1 MESFR
6 RIDACR
12 ICANTELTTLLELG
26 NQYLTGVFPRS
37 RDESLTRGPLTLVK
51 CTGGDEACGLVQL
64 QHSYDSSEMY
74 SEKYGYRSSLNKSMV
89 NHLSEKVGKL
99 RERIDLARGDAVLD
113 IGSNDGTTLSF
124 YPEHLTRIGMDPTA
138 AKFRDHY
145 TTGVHVIE
153 DFFSAD
159 AFETAFDN
167 VKPKIV
173 TSIAMFYDLDQP
185 LEFVDQV
192 CRVLHDDGIWHF
204 EQSYLPSMLDTTGYD
219 TICHE
224 HVEYYALS
232 QIDWMM
238 QRSGLRII
246 DVELNDVNGGS
257 FGVTVC
263 KAGSKFQ
270 SRREVID
277 KILAEENVRGLR
289 SVTPFEQFADRVHHH
304 REDLPA
310 LLHNLSSNGD
320 LTLGYGA
327 STKGNVM
334 LQYCGIT
341 EDVLPFIAEVNPD
354 KFGAYT
360 PGTWIPIISEKDAH
374 AMSPDFFLAMPWHF
388 RRNLLEREKEFIAR
402 GGRMIFPLP
411 SIQVA
416 GPADR

>member
-1 MESFR
+1 MDSFR

-37 RDESLTRGPLTLVK
+37 KDESLTRGPLTLVK
-51 CTGGDEACGLVQL
+51 CSGGDETCGLVQL
-64 QHSYDSSEMY
+64 EHSYDSTEMY
-74 SEKYGYRSSLNKSMV
+74 GDKYGYRSSLNKSMV
-89 NHLSEKVGKL
+89 DHLFDKVRKL
-99 RERIDLARGDAVLD
+99 SKRVNLVPGDSVLD
-113 IGSNDGTTLSF
+113 IGSNDGTALSF
-124 YPEHLTRIGMDPTA
+124 YASDLTRIGMDPTA

-145 TTGVHVIE
+145 APGIHIIE

-159 AFETAFDN
+159 GFDTAFSGL
-167 VKPKIV
+167 KPKII
-173 TSIAMFYDLDQP
+173 TSIAMFYDLDHP
-185 LEFVDQV
+185 LEFVDQI
-192 CRVLHDDGIWHF
+192 CRVLHDHGIWHL

-238 QRSGLRII
+238 RRSGLRVI

-263 KAGSKFQ
+263 KAGAPF
-270 SRREVID
+270 RANID
-277 KILAEENVRGLR
+277 GIKRIFEGENARALR
-289 SVTPFEQFADRVHHH
+289 TDTPFEHFAGRVRDH
-304 REDLPA
+304 REALPA
-310 LLHNLSSNGD
+310 LLHQLTDDGN

-327 STKGNVM
+327 STKGNVI
-334 LQYCGIT
+334 LQYCGIG
-341 EDVLPFIAEVNPD
+341 EDTIPFIAEVNPD
-354 KFGAYT
+354 KFGACT
-360 PGTWIPIISEKDAH
+360 PGTWIPIISETDAH

-388 RRNLLEREKEFIAR
+388 RRNLMKREGEFIAR

-411 SIQVA
+411 TIDIA
-416 GPADR
+416 G

>member
-1 MESFR
+1 MDSFR

-12 ICANTELTTLLELG
+12 ICANTELTPLLELG

-37 RDESLTRGPLTLVK
+37 RDERLTRGPLTLVK
-51 CTGGDEACGLVQL
+51 CTGRADACGLVQL

-74 SEKYGYRSSLNKSMV
+74 GEKYGYRSSLNQSMV
-89 NHLSEKVGKL
+89 DHLSRKVARL
-99 RERIDLARGDAVLD
+99 SARVDLVPGDGVLD

-124 YPEHLTRIGMDPTA
+124 YPQHLTRIGMDPTA

-145 TTGVHVIE
+145 STGVQVVE

-159 AFETAFDN
+159 AFETAFAG

-192 CRVLHDDGIWHF
+192 CKVLHDQGIWHF
-204 EQSYLPSMLDTTGYD
+204 EQSYLPSMLYTTGYD

-232 QIDWMM
+232 QIEWMM

-263 KAGSKFQ
+263 KSAAPFPANHESIQ
-270 SRREVID
+270 R
-277 KILAEENVRGLR
+277 ILAEEGRGGLR
-289 SVTPFEQFADRVHHH
+289 DLATFEQFADRVRQH
-304 REDLPA
+304 RSDLPA
-310 LLHNLSSNGD
+310 LLDNLTRAGN
-320 LTLGYGA
+320 LILGYGA

-334 LQYCGIT
+334 LQYCGID
-341 EDVLPFIAEVNPD
+341 EHVLPFIAEVNPD
-354 KFGAYT
+354 KFGAWT
-360 PGTWIPIISEKDAH
+360 PGTWIPIVSEADAH

-388 RRNLLEREKEFIAR
+388 RRNLLAHEKEFITR

-411 SIQVA
+411 SIDIA
-416 GPADR
+416 G